1 VKKLLNAK
9 TMDDRMFEQEVT
21 SMMRVKHQNIV
32 RFLGYCSHIEE
43 RAIQIEGTYILAEE
57 RERLLCLEYMS
68 KGSLAGYV
76 TGM

>member
-9 TMDDRMFEQEVT
+9 TMDDRMFQQEVT

-43 RAIQIEGTYILAEE
+43 RAMQIKGTYILVEE
-57 RERLLCLEYMS
+57 RERLLCFEYMC
-68 KGSLAGYV
+68 KGSLADYV